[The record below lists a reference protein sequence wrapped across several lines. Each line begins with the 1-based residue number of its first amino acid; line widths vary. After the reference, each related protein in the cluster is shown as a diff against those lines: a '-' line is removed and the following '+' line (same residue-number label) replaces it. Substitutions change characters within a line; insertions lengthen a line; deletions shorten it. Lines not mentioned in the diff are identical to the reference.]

1 MRAWTKSACLVL
13 AWSILAFFVVAV
25 GLSRPVHLAQA
36 NTSTLRSS
44 SEVSRF
50 DVFSSTGQVVLASMN
65 TTAAP
70 ETSRPGVRYVVRA
83 GDTLSGIAAE
93 FGVRGGW
100 PALYAANRRVIGA
113 DPDVIRAG
121 TVVVVPGGLVPV
133 RYTVAAGDSLS
144 AIAARFG
151 VRGGWPALFAANRH
165 AVGGNPDVVRAGI
178 VLTIPRPPVVA
189 PPPAVGSS
197 HHRRHHPA
205 VPQPP
210 VRPTPAQHPVPAPAR
225 HVPVTTGM
233 PGWLRTTLLAVGL
246 LIAAAFVT
254 EPVLAA
260 RRRRHRAQTAAAAG
274 QTVPAGPGP
283 QPGAAQPGTPGPVS
297 PETATPETGSLA
309 PGAPETG
316 TPEAAVPVAASAG
329 TGSPRS
335 GPRRARG
342 RTHIVLAD
350 HDRLVVTRS
359 QHDDMVYVLRPPGAD
374 PKAILRVA
382 SLVLPECRYG
392 ELAEQLGVPA
402 TWPME

>member
-1 MRAWTKSACLVL
+1 MTVTATA
-13 AWSILAFFVVAV
+13 AA
-25 GLSRPVHLAQA
+25 
-36 NTSTLRSS
+36 RSS
-44 SEVSRF
+44 
-50 DVFSSTGQVVLASMN
+50 
-65 TTAAP
+65 
-70 ETSRPGVRYVVRA
+70 VRYVVRA

-100 PALYAANRRVIGA
+100 PVLYAANRHAVGP

-121 TVVVVPGGLVPV
+121 TVVVLPGRLAPV

-151 VRGGWPALFAANRH
+151 VRGGWPVLYAANRQ
-165 AVGGNPDVVRAGI
+165 AIGSNPGVIGAGM
-178 VLTIPRPPVVA
+178 VLTVPHPPVVA
-189 PPPAVGSS
+189 PPAGTPHQRAHPPAP
-197 HHRRHHPA
+197 HPA
-205 VPQPP
+205 PYPAA
-210 VRPTPAQHPVPAPAR
+210 RPSPARHPVPARSRPS
-225 HVPVTTGM
+225 PVAAGM
-233 PGWLRTTLLAVGL
+233 PGWLRTTLLAAGL

-260 RRRRHRAQTAAAAG
+260 RRRRRQAPAPATAAGPPA
-274 QTVPAGPGP
+274 PAGPGP
-283 QPGAAQPGTPGPVS
+283 QPGAVEPQSARPGPVGPGTS
-297 PETATPETGSLA
+297 GETGS
-309 PGAPETG
+309 PGPE
-316 TPEAAVPVAASAG
+316 S
-329 TGSPRS
+329 
-335 GPRRARG
+335 RRARSG

-392 ELAEQLGVPA
+392 ELAEHLGIPA

>member
-1 MRAWTKSACLVL
+1 
-13 AWSILAFFVVAV
+13 
-25 GLSRPVHLAQA
+25 
-36 NTSTLRSS
+36 
-44 SEVSRF
+44 
-50 DVFSSTGQVVLASMN
+50 MN
-65 TTAAP
+65 VTAAAVAGP
-70 ETSRPGVRYVVRA
+70 PVRYVVRS
-83 GDTLSGIAAE
+83 GDTLSGLAAG

-100 PALYAANRRVIGA
+100 PVLYAANRHAIGP
-113 DPDVIRAG
+113 DPDVIEAG
-121 TVVVVPGGLVPV
+121 TVLVVPGRRAPV
-133 RYTVAAGDSLS
+133 RYTVAAGDSLWG
-144 AIAARFG
+144 IAAGFG
-151 VRGGWPALFAANRH
+151 VRGGWPVLYAANRDTVGPDPSVIH
-165 AVGGNPDVVRAGI
+165 AGM
-178 VLTIPRPPVVA
+178 VLTIPHPPVVA
-189 PPPAVGSS
+189 PPAVGSS
-197 HHRRHHPA
+197 RHGRHHPA

-210 VRPTPAQHPVPAPAR
+210 ARPSPAQHPVPAPAR

-260 RRRRHRAQTAAAAG
+260 RRRRHRAQMAAASG
-274 QTVPAGPGP
+274 QTGPAGD
-283 QPGAAQPGTPGPVS
+283 
-297 PETATPETGSLA
+297 
-309 PGAPETG
+309 
-316 TPEAAVPVAASAG
+316 SAE
-329 TGSPRS
+329 RA
-335 GPRRARG
+335 PRRARAG